1 MVISMKQKML
11 QLGSDNFGKVISKNL
26 KFVDKTLFIKEVFD
40 NDAIEVSIITRPRRF
55 GKTFN
60 LSMLHHFLAPEV
72 NSQATKDLFTGLKIA
87 TADNGAYMQYQ
98 GQYPVI
104 FISFKDIE
112 SKTFAGLLDKL
123 RLSINELYR
132 THEYLLKSTVLE
144 SHHKDLFKEYLAND
158 LTEAKIG
165 TAIKNLSELIFKHY
179 SGKKVYILID
189 EYDTPIQSGYMNQYY
204 DQVIEL
210 IRDMFGRALKSNP
223 YLERGVITGILR
235 IAKESLFSHLN
246 NPKLYTIMDKS
257 YSSHFGF
264 TEAEVHQLLID
275 VELTSYEAQ
284 VKTWYNGYNFGG
296 TTVYNPWSI
305 VSFIDSQ
312 GILMP
317 YWVNT
322 SGNDLIKKMLLQA
335 DLDFKEH
342 FELLLQDQI
351 ITKPIDSNLVFG
363 NLDGNTRAAWSLLA
377 MSGYL
382 KILGKISDSP
392 TEKYYYCAI
401 PNLEVKDMYCEIIKT
416 WLGGGELERCDDF
429 LQALLTGNIPV
440 VAESLQTILLQLVS
454 SHDMARKPEAFYH
467 GLWLGLL
474 AGLDAQDYDVRS
486 NQESGL
492 GRYDIAIFPKNTTK
506 PAIIME
512 LKSLVRAQTRAND
525 HDLTAAANEALAQIK
540 HKQYDLDAKKRG
552 FTAVI
557 KIGVAFA
564 GKACT
569 VVSNH
574 IVAN

>member
-1 MVISMKQKML
+1 MAVHMKQKTL
-11 QLGSDNFGKVISKNL
+11 QLGSDNFGEVITEKL
-26 KFVDKTLFIKEVFD
+26 GFVDKTLFIKETLD
-40 NDAIEVSIITRPRRF
+40 NRHIKVSIITRPRRF

-60 LSMLHHFLAPEV
+60 LSMLHHFLASEV
-72 NSQATKDLFTGLKIA
+72 NGQVTKDLFAGLKI
-87 TADNGAYMQYQ
+87 TTEDNGAYMQHQ
-98 GQYPVI
+98 GQYSVI

-112 SKTFAGLLDKL
+112 SKTFTGLLDKL

-132 THEYLLKSTVLE
+132 THEYLLKSTALE
-144 SHHKDLFKEYLAND
+144 SHHKDLFKEYLTDD

-165 TAIKNLSELIFKHY
+165 TALKNLSELIFKHH

-189 EYDTPIQSGYMNQYY
+189 EYDTPIQSGYMNHYY

-223 YLERGVITGILR
+223 YLDRAIITGILR
-235 IAKESLFSHLN
+235 VAKESLFSGLN
-246 NPKLYTIMDKS
+246 NPKLYTIMDQP

-264 TEAEVHQLLID
+264 TETEVHNLLLD
-275 VELTSYEAQ
+275 ADLSSYEAQ

-312 GILMP
+312 GILRP

-322 SGNDLIKKMLLQA
+322 SGNDLIKKMLLQVN
-335 DLDFKEH
+335 LELKEH

-351 ITKPIDSNLVFG
+351 IVKPLDENIVFG
-363 NLDGNTRAAWSLLA
+363 DLADHSHYAAWSLLV

-382 KILGKISDSP
+382 KIISKTTDSP
-392 TEKYYYCAI
+392 FDSNYNCAI
-401 PNLEVKDMYCEIIKT
+401 PNLEVKSLYCKIIKT

-429 LQALLTGNIPV
+429 LRALLTGNIPV
-440 VAESLQTILLQLVS
+440 LTEGLKTILLQLVS
-454 SHDMARKPEAFYH
+454 SHDVAHKPEAFYH

-474 AGLDAQDYDVRS
+474 AGLEAKYYDVRS

-492 GRYDIAIFPKNTTK
+492 GRYDIAIFPKDLTK

-512 LKSLVRAQTRAND
+512 LKSLARAKTQAD
-525 HDLTAAANEALAQIK
+525 EHDLVEAANIALAQIDQQ
-540 HKQYDLDAKKRG
+540 QYIIDAQKRG
-552 FTAVI
+552 FANVI
-557 KIGVAFA
+557 KIGIAFM
-564 GKACT
+564 GKVCV
-569 VVSNH
+569 VVSD
-574 IVAN
+574 